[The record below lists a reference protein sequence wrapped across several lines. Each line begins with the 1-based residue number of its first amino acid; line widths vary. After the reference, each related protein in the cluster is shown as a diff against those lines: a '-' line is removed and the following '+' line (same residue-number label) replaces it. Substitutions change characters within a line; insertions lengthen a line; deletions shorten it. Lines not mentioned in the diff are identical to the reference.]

1 MTAPGEMIRR
11 LRENGHSA
19 YLVGGCVRDTLLKIP
34 VSDFDIATS
43 ATPEEVQKL
52 FPHARLVGAHFG
64 VVMVDDVEI
73 ATYRS
78 DFAYS
83 DGRRPDQVRYEE
95 DPEAD
100 ARRRDF
106 TINALFLDPE
116 TGDILD
122 FVGGRQDLQN
132 RIIRAIGDPE
142 ARFREDHL
150 RMLRAVRFAARLCFT
165 IEPETFGAIKKLARK
180 INQIAP
186 ERIRGELDRM
196 LTEGHAD
203 RAFGLLD
210 QTGLLQEVLPE
221 VSAFHGVEQPPE
233 FHPEGDVWVHV
244 MQMLAGL
251 KSPPATLAWGVLL
264 HDAGKPGTFQRL
276 DRIRFN
282 GHVELGVEIGRK
294 IANRLRFS
302 TEVKDQVLA
311 LIANHMRF
319 GDVHRMKDSTLKRFL
334 RLPSF
339 EEHLELHRLDCLAS
353 HGHLDNYN
361 FAKAKFE
368 ETPPAEIKP
377 ERLLT
382 GRDLIAAGWTP
393 GPEFRRVLDEV
404 EDAQME
410 GIVTTKEA
418 ALELAEQRRSFSRQ

>member
-1 MTAPGEMIRR
+1 MTAPVEMIRR

-52 FPHARLVGAHFG
+52 FSHARFVGVHFG

-78 DFAYS
+78 DVAYT
-83 DGRRPDQVRYEE
+83 DGRRPDQVRYEKN
-95 DPEAD
+95 PEAD

-132 RIIRAIGDPE
+132 HIIRAIGDPE
-142 ARFREDHL
+142 ERFREDHL
-150 RMLRAVRFAARLCFT
+150 RMLRAVRLAARLGFT
-165 IEPETFGAIKKLARK
+165 IQPETLAAIKKLAGK
-180 INQIAP
+180 INQISP

-196 LTEGHAD
+196 LTEGNAG
-203 RAFGLLD
+203 RAFELLD

-244 MQMLAGL
+244 MRMLSGL
-251 KSPPATLAWGVLL
+251 KSPSPTLAWGVLL

-282 GHVELGVEIGRK
+282 GHVDLGVEIGRK

-302 TEVKDQVLA
+302 TEAKDQVLS

-319 GDVHRMKDSTLKRFL
+319 GDVHRMRDSTLKRFL

-368 ETPPAEIKP
+368 ETPPHDIKP

-382 GRDLIAAGWTP
+382 GRDLIAAGWKP

-418 ALELAEQRRSFSRQ
+418 ALELAEQRRSLSSQ

>member
-1 MTAPGEMIRR
+1 MTAPVEMIRK
-11 LRENGHSA
+11 LREYGHSA
-19 YLVGGCVRDTLLKIP
+19 YLVGGCVRDTLLNLP

-52 FPHARLVGAHFG
+52 FLHARFVGAHFG
-64 VVMVDDVEI
+64 VVMVDEVEI

-78 DFAYS
+78 DVAYT
-83 DGRRPDQVRYEE
+83 DGRRPDQVRYEK

-122 FVGGRQDLQN
+122 FAGGRQDLRN

-142 ARFREDHL
+142 ERFREDHL
-150 RMLRAVRFAARLCFT
+150 RMLRAVRLAARLGFT
-165 IEPETFGAIKKLARK
+165 IEPETLAAIKKLAGK

-186 ERIRGELDRM
+186 ERICGELDRM
-196 LTEGHAD
+196 LTEGHAG
-203 RAFGLLD
+203 RALELLD

-244 MQMLAGL
+244 MRMLAGL

-282 GHVELGVEIGRK
+282 GHVDLGVEIARK

-319 GDVHRMKDSTLKRFL
+319 GDVHRMRDSTLKRFL

-368 ETPPAEIKP
+368 ETPAQEIKP

-382 GRDLIAAGWTP
+382 GRDLIAAGWKP

-418 ALELAEQRRSFSRQ
+418 ALELAEQRRSLSSQ

>member
-1 MTAPGEMIRR
+1 MTPPSEIAGR
-11 LRENGHSA
+11 LRKSGYSA
-19 YLVGGCVRDTLLKIP
+19 YLVGGCVRDSLLNLP

-43 ATPEEVQKL
+43 ATPDEVCNL
-52 FPHARLVGAHFG
+52 FPGAKLVGAHFG
-64 VVMVDDVEI
+64 VVMVDGTEV

-83 DGRRPDQVRYEE
+83 DGRRPDQIRYEK

-106 TINALFLDPE
+106 TINALFRDAE
-116 TGDILD
+116 TGEVLD
-122 FVGGRQDLQN
+122 FVGGRQDLHN

-142 ARFREDHL
+142 ERFGEDHL
-150 RMLRAVRFAARLCFT
+150 RMLRAVRFAARLGFT
-165 IEPETFGAIKKLARK
+165 IEPETLAAIQKLACK
-180 INQIAP
+180 INRIAP
-186 ERIRGELDRM
+186 ERIRAELDRM
-196 LTEGHAD
+196 LTEGHAG
-203 RAFGLLD
+203 RAFELLD
-210 QTGLLQEVLPE
+210 QTGLLREVLPE
-221 VSAFHGVEQPPE
+221 VSAFHRVEQPPE
-233 FHPEGDVWVHV
+233 FHPEGDVWIHV
-244 MQMLAGL
+244 TRMLAGL
-251 KSPPATLAWGVLL
+251 KSPPGTLAWGVLL

-368 ETPPAEIKP
+368 ETPPREIKP

-382 GRDLIAAGWTP
+382 GRDLIAAGWKP

-410 GIVTTKEA
+410 GMVTTKEA
-418 ALELAEQRRSFSRQ
+418 ALELAEQRRSFS